1 MIIYDFKIKNTKKWY
16 KITFLN
22 WFNDYV
28 YCKNEN
34 ELYKLYKIS
43 NEYCISKA
51 KDWIIDFM
59 NWIYD
64 FWYIKIKLV

>member
-1 MIIYDFKIKNTKKWY
+1 MYYAWNFTVKKTKRWF

-34 ELYKLYKIS
+34 ELNKLYRIS
-43 NEYCISKA
+43 NEYNISRSK
-51 KDWIIDFM
+51 KDIIDYM
-59 NWIYD
+59 NWIVN
-64 FWYIKIKLV
+64 FWYYDK

>member
-1 MIIYDFKIKNTKKWY
+1 MYYVWNFTVKKTKKWF

-34 ELYKLYKIS
+34 ELNKLYRIS
-43 NEYCISKA
+43 NEYNISRSK
-51 KDWIIDFM
+51 KDIIDYM
-59 NWIYD
+59 NWIVN
-64 FWYIKIKLV
+64 FWYYDK

>member
-1 MIIYDFKIKNTKKWY
+1 MYYAWYFTVKNTKRWY

-22 WFNDYV
+22 WLNNYV

-43 NEYCISKA
+43 NEYNISRSK
-51 KDWIIDFM
+51 KDIIDYM
-59 NWIYD
+59 HWIVN
-64 FWYIKIKLV
+64 FWYYDK

>member
-1 MIIYDFKIKNTKKWY
+1 MYYAWNFTVKKTKRWY

-34 ELYKLYKIS
+34 ELNKLYKIS
-43 NEYCISKA
+43 NEYNISRSK
-51 KDWIIDFM
+51 KSIIDYM
-59 NWIYD
+59 NWIVN
-64 FWYIKIKLV
+64 FWYYDK